1 MSALTPIDKALEAFA
16 AGGIVIVVD
25 NEDRENEG
33 DFIMLAEKATPEKVA
48 FINRYSTGIL
58 CAPMNRERAR
68 TLGLPLMWAKNQ
80 DTNKTAFTV
89 TTDAKKNLTTGV
101 SATER
106 ATTFTELARA
116 SSVADDFVRPG
127 HVFPLIAADKLLE
140 ERQGHTEAA
149 VAMAALVGAQPV
161 GLLCEIVNEDGSMS
175 RMPDLEKFATEHS
188 LPIISIEALAQ
199 YAHSKEIAAHFP
211 TAPQLVWANL
221 PLENGAWKISSFT
234 NSAGIDHAIVAFG
247 DITGGS
253 DVLMRVHSEC
263 LTGDVFSS
271 MRCDC
276 QAQLHYSLDHIA
288 SAGSGV
294 VIYLR
299 AHEGRG
305 IGLAEKIK
313 AYALQDQGQDTVQA
327 NISLGHQAD
336 ERSFTDAVAITQALG
351 ITSVKLLTNNP
362 EKISALTHAGIKVLV
377 QEISV
382 GRSSAN
388 EKYLETKRTVMG
400 HLIGKIGKGE

>member
-1 MSALTPIDKALEAFA
+1 MSTLTPIDQALAAFA
-16 AGGIVIVVD
+16 AGQIVIVVD

-68 TLGLPLMWAKNQ
+68 TLGLTLMWAKNQ

-106 ATTFTELARA
+106 ATTFNELARTTA
-116 SSVADDFVRPG
+116 VADDFVRPG
-127 HVFPLIAADKLLE
+127 HVFPLIAADGLLQ

-149 VAMAALVGAQPV
+149 VAMAALVGAEPV

-175 RMPDLEKFATEHS
+175 RMPDLEKFAAEHS
-188 LPIISIEALAQ
+188 MPIISIEALAQ
-199 YAHSKEIAAHFP
+199 YARSKNLAAHVP
-211 TAPQLVWANL
+211 AVPQLVWANL
-221 PLENGAWKISSFT
+221 PLENGEWKISSFT

-247 DITGGS
+247 DISGS
-253 DVLMRVHSEC
+253 SEVLMRVHSEC

-271 MRCDC
+271 KRCDC
-276 QAQLHYSLDHIA
+276 QAQLHHSLDRNA
-288 SAGSGV
+288 AAGSGV

-305 IGLAEKIK
+305 IGLGEKIK

-327 NISLGHQAD
+327 NISLGHESD
-336 ERSFTDAVAITQALG
+336 ERSFNDVVVIAKALG
-351 ITSVKLLTNNP
+351 ITSVRLLTNNP
-362 EKISALTHAGIKVLV
+362 DKISTLTAAGITVAV
-377 QEISV
+377 EEISV
-382 GRSSAN
+382 GHN
-388 EKYLETKRTVMG
+388 DFNQKYLETKRTVMG
-400 HLIGKIGKGE
+400 HLMGKAK

>member
-1 MSALTPIDKALEAFA
+1 MSTLTPIEKALADFA
-16 AGGIVIVVD
+16 AGAIVIVVD

-48 FINRYSTGIL
+48 FMNRYSTGLL

-68 TLGLPLMWAKNQ
+68 ILGLPLMWAKNQ

-116 SSVADDFVRPG
+116 SATADDFVRPG
-127 HVFPLIAADKLLE
+127 HVLPLIAADGLLE
-140 ERQGHTEAA
+140 DRQGHTEAA
-149 VAMAALVGAQPV
+149 VAMATLVGAQPV

-175 RMPDLEKFATEHS
+175 RMPDLEKFAAQHS

-199 YAHSKEIAAHFP
+199 YARTKNIAAHVP
-211 TAPQLVWANL
+211 ALPKLVWANL
-221 PLENGAWKISSFT
+221 PLESGAWKISSFT
-234 NSAGIDHAIVAFG
+234 NSAGIDHAIVALG
-247 DITGGS
+247 DISGGTE
-253 DVLMRVHSEC
+253 VLMRVHSEC

-271 MRCDC
+271 KRCDC
-276 QAQLHYSLDHIA
+276 QAQLHHAMDRIA
-288 SAGSGV
+288 DAGSGV
-294 VIYLR
+294 IIYLR

-305 IGLAEKIK
+305 IGLAQKIK

-327 NISLGHQAD
+327 NISLGHQSD
-336 ERSFTDAVAITQALG
+336 ERSFNDVTIIAKALG
-351 ITSVKLLTNNP
+351 ITSVRLLTNNP
-362 EKISALTHAGIKVLV
+362 AKVSTLTDAGIKVSV
-377 QEISV
+377 EEISV
-382 GRSSAN
+382 GASDFN
-388 EKYLETKRTVMG
+388 KKYLETKRTVMG
-400 HLIGKIGKGE
+400 HLMGKAK

>member
-1 MSALTPIDKALEAFA
+1 MSALTPVDQALQAFA
-16 AGGIVIVVD
+16 AGQIVIVVD

-68 TLGLPLMWAKNQ
+68 ALGLPLMWAKNQ

-106 ATTFTELARA
+106 ATTFNELARA
-116 SSVADDFVRPG
+116 TATAEDFVRPG
-127 HVFPLIAADKLLE
+127 HVFPLIAADGLLS
-140 ERQGHTEAA
+140 ERQGHTEAT
-149 VAMAALVGAQPV
+149 VAMAALVGAEPV
-161 GLLCEIVNEDGSMS
+161 GLISEIVNEDGSMA
-175 RMPDLEKFATEHS
+175 RMPDLEKFAALHS
-188 LPIISIEALAQ
+188 LPIISIEELAK
-199 YAHSKEIAAHFP
+199 YAHSKNLAPHTSSI
-211 TAPQLVWANL
+211 PQLTWAQL
-221 PLENGAWKISSFT
+221 PLENGTWKISSFT
-234 NSAGIDHAIVAFG
+234 NTAGVDHAIVALG
-247 DITGGS
+247 DISGAS

-271 MRCDC
+271 KRCDC
-276 QAQLHYSLDHIA
+276 QAQLHHSIDRIA
-288 SAGSGV
+288 AAGSGV

-327 NISLGHQAD
+327 NISLGHESD
-336 ERSFTDAVAITQALG
+336 ERSFNDVVGIAKALG
-351 ITSVKLLTNNP
+351 ITSVRLLTNNP
-362 EKISALTHAGIKVLV
+362 EKISTLTAAGIKVSV
-377 QEISV
+377 EEISV
-382 GRSSAN
+382 GLSSFN

-400 HLIGKIGKGE
+400 HLIGKAQ

>member
-1 MSALTPIDKALEAFA
+1 MSTLTPIEKALADFA
-16 AGGIVIVVD
+16 VGAIVIVVD

-48 FINRYSTGIL
+48 FMNRYSTGLL

-68 TLGLPLMWAKNQ
+68 ILGLPLMWAKNQ

-116 SSVADDFVRPG
+116 SATADDFVRPG
-127 HVFPLIAADKLLE
+127 HVLPLIAADGLLE
-140 ERQGHTEAA
+140 DRQGHTEAA
-149 VAMAALVGAQPV
+149 VAMATLVGAQPV

-175 RMPDLEKFATEHS
+175 RMPDLEKFAAQHS

-199 YAHSKEIAAHFP
+199 YARTKNIAAHVP
-211 TAPQLVWANL
+211 ALPKLVWANL
-221 PLENGAWKISSFT
+221 PLESGAWKISSFT

-247 DITGGS
+247 DISGS
-253 DVLMRVHSEC
+253 SEVLMRVHSEC

-271 MRCDC
+271 KRCDC
-276 QAQLHYSLDHIA
+276 QAQLHHAMDRIA
-288 SAGSGV
+288 DAGAGV
-294 VIYLR
+294 IIYLR

-327 NISLGHQAD
+327 NISLGHESD
-336 ERSFTDAVAITQALG
+336 ERSFNDVVVIAKALG
-351 ITSVKLLTNNP
+351 ITSVRLLTNNP
-362 EKISALTHAGIKVLV
+362 DKISTLTAAGITVAV
-377 QEISV
+377 EEISV
-382 GRSSAN
+382 GQSDFN
-388 EKYLETKRTVMG
+388 QKYLETKRTVMG
-400 HLIGKIGKGE
+400 HLMGKAK

>member
-1 MSALTPIDKALEAFA
+1 MSNLTPIQEALAAFA
-16 AGGIVIVVD
+16 TGQIVIVVD
-25 NEDRENEG
+25 SEDRENEG

-68 TLGLPLMWAKNQ
+68 ALGLPLMWAKNQ

-106 ATTFTELARA
+106 ATTFNELARA
-116 SSVADDFVRPG
+116 SAGADDFVRPG
-127 HVFPLIAADKLLE
+127 HVFPLIAADGLLE
-140 ERQGHTEAA
+140 DRQGHTEAA
-149 VAMAALVGAQPV
+149 VAMATLVGAQPV

-175 RMPDLEKFATEHS
+175 RMPDLENSQRFIHCPLFLLKHLAEYARTKNIAQHV
-188 LPIISIEALAQ
+188 PAL
-199 YAHSKEIAAHFP
+199 
-211 TAPQLVWANL
+211 PQLVWANL

-234 NSAGIDHAIVAFG
+234 NSAGIDHAIVALG
-247 DITGGS
+247 DINNS
-253 DVLMRVHSEC
+253 SEVLMRVHSEC

-271 MRCDC
+271 KRCDC
-276 QAQLHYSLDHIA
+276 QAQLHHSFDRIA
-288 SAGSGV
+288 AAGSGV

-305 IGLAEKIK
+305 IGLAQKIK

-327 NISLGHQAD
+327 NISLGHESD
-336 ERSFTDAVAITQALG
+336 ERSFNDVVVIAKALG
-351 ITSVKLLTNNP
+351 ISSVRLLTNNP
-362 EKISALTHAGIKVLV
+362 DKISTLTAAGIKVAV
-377 QEISV
+377 EEISV
-382 GRSSAN
+382 GASDFN
-388 EKYLETKRTVMG
+388 QKYLETKRTVMG
-400 HLIGKIGKGE
+400 HLMGKAQ

>member
-1 MSALTPIDKALEAFA
+1 MSTLTPIEKALEAFA
-16 AGGIVIVVD
+16 AGQIVIVVD

-48 FINRYSTGIL
+48 FMNRYSTGLL

-68 TLGLPLMWAKNQ
+68 ILGLPLMWAKNQ

-116 SSVADDFVRPG
+116 SATADDFVRPG
-127 HVFPLIAADKLLE
+127 HVLPLIAADALLQ

-149 VAMAALVGAQPV
+149 VAMAVLVGAQPV
-161 GLLCEIVNEDGSMS
+161 GLLCEIVNDDGSMS
-175 RMPDLEKFATEHS
+175 RMPDLEKFATAHA
-188 LPIISIEALAQ
+188 LPIISIEALTE
-199 YAHSKEIAAHFP
+199 YARTKNIAAHVP
-211 TAPQLVWANL
+211 SVPQLSWANL
-221 PLENGAWKISSFT
+221 PLESGAWKISSFT

-247 DITGGS
+247 DIKGS
-253 DVLMRVHSEC
+253 SEVLMRVHSEC

-271 MRCDC
+271 KRCDC
-276 QAQLHYSLDHIA
+276 QAQLHHSLDRIA
-288 SAGSGV
+288 DAGSGV
-294 VIYLR
+294 IIYLR

-305 IGLAEKIK
+305 IGLAQKIK

-327 NISLGHQAD
+327 NISLGHESD
-336 ERSFTDAVAITQALG
+336 ERSFNDVVFIAKALG
-351 ITSVKLLTNNP
+351 ITSVRLLTNNP
-362 EKISALTHAGIKVLV
+362 AKVSTLTDAGIKVSV
-377 QEISV
+377 EEISV
-382 GRSSAN
+382 GASDFN
-388 EKYLETKRTVMG
+388 KKYLETKRTVMG
-400 HLIGKIGKGE
+400 HLMGKAK

>member
-1 MSALTPIDKALEAFA
+1 MSTLTPIDQALAAFA
-16 AGGIVIVVD
+16 AGQIVIVVD

-68 TLGLPLMWAKNQ
+68 ALGLPLMWAKNQ

-106 ATTFTELARA
+106 ATTFNELARTTA
-116 SSVADDFVRPG
+116 VADDFVRPG
-127 HVFPLIAADKLLE
+127 HVFPLIAADGLLQ

-149 VAMAALVGAQPV
+149 VAMAALVGAEPV

-175 RMPDLEKFATEHS
+175 RMPELEKFAAEHS
-188 LPIISIEALAQ
+188 MPIISIEALAQ
-199 YAHSKEIAAHFP
+199 YARSKNLAAHVP
-211 TAPQLVWANL
+211 ALPKLVWANL

-247 DITGGS
+247 DISGS
-253 DVLMRVHSEC
+253 SEVLMRVHSEC

-271 MRCDC
+271 KRCDC
-276 QAQLHYSLDHIA
+276 QAQLHHSLDRIA
-288 SAGSGV
+288 AAGSGV

-305 IGLAEKIK
+305 IGLGEKIK

-327 NISLGHQAD
+327 NISLGHESD
-336 ERSFTDAVAITQALG
+336 ERSFNDVVVIAKALG
-351 ITSVKLLTNNP
+351 ITSVRLLTNNP
-362 EKISALTHAGIKVLV
+362 DKISTLTAAGITVAV
-377 QEISV
+377 EEISV
-382 GRSSAN
+382 GHN
-388 EKYLETKRTVMG
+388 DFNQKYLETKRTVMG
-400 HLIGKIGKGE
+400 HLMGKAK

>member
-1 MSALTPIDKALEAFA
+1 MSTLTPIEKALEAFA
-16 AGGIVIVVD
+16 AGAIVIVVD

-48 FINRYSTGIL
+48 FMNRYSTGLL

-68 TLGLPLMWAKNQ
+68 ILGLPLMWAKNQ

-116 SSVADDFVRPG
+116 SATADEFVRPG
-127 HVFPLIAADKLLE
+127 HVLPLIAADGLLE
-140 ERQGHTEAA
+140 DRQGHTEAA
-149 VAMAALVGAQPV
+149 VAMATLVGAQPV

-175 RMPDLEKFATEHS
+175 RMPDLEKFASQHS

-199 YAHSKEIAAHFP
+199 YARTKNIAAHVP
-211 TAPQLVWANL
+211 SVPELSWANL
-221 PLENGAWKISSFT
+221 PLESGAWKISSFT

-247 DITGGS
+247 DIKGS
-253 DVLMRVHSEC
+253 SEVLMRVHSEC

-271 MRCDC
+271 KRCDC
-276 QAQLHYSLDHIA
+276 QAQLHHSLDRIA
-288 SAGSGV
+288 TAGSGV

-327 NISLGHQAD
+327 NISLGHESD
-336 ERSFTDAVAITQALG
+336 ERSFNDVVVIAKALG
-351 ITSVKLLTNNP
+351 ITSVRLLTNNP
-362 EKISALTHAGIKVLV
+362 AKVSTLTDAGIKVSV
-377 QEISV
+377 EEISV
-382 GRSSAN
+382 GASDFN
-388 EKYLETKRTVMG
+388 KKYLETKRTVMG
-400 HLIGKIGKGE
+400 HLIGKAK

>member
-1 MSALTPIDKALEAFA
+1 MSTLTPIEKALEAFA
-16 AGGIVIVVD
+16 AGQIVIVVD

-48 FINRYSTGIL
+48 FMNRYSTGLL

-68 TLGLPLMWAKNQ
+68 ILGLPLMWAKNQ

-106 ATTFTELARA
+106 ATTFNELARA
-116 SSVADDFVRPG
+116 SATADEFVRPG
-127 HVFPLIAADKLLE
+127 HVLPLIAADGLLE
-140 ERQGHTEAA
+140 DRQGHTEAA
-149 VAMAALVGAQPV
+149 VAMATLVGAQPV

-175 RMPDLEKFATEHS
+175 RMPDLEKFASQYS
-188 LPIISIEALAQ
+188 LPIISIEALAA
-199 YAHSKEIAAHFP
+199 YARTKNIAAHVP
-211 TAPQLVWANL
+211 SVPQLSWANL
-221 PLENGAWKISSFT
+221 PLESGAWKISSFT

-247 DITGGS
+247 DIKGS
-253 DVLMRVHSEC
+253 SEVLMRVHSEC

-271 MRCDC
+271 KRCDC
-276 QAQLHYSLDHIA
+276 QAQLHHSLDRIA
-288 SAGSGV
+288 TAGSGV

-327 NISLGHQAD
+327 NISLGHESD
-336 ERSFTDAVAITQALG
+336 ERSFNDVVVIAKALG
-351 ITSVKLLTNNP
+351 ITSVRLLTNNP
-362 EKISALTHAGIKVLV
+362 AKVSTLTDAGIKVSV
-377 QEISV
+377 EEISV
-382 GRSSAN
+382 GASDFN
-388 EKYLETKRTVMG
+388 KKYLETKRTVMG
-400 HLIGKIGKGE
+400 HLMGKAK

>member
-1 MSALTPIDKALEAFA
+1 MSTLTPIEKALEAFA
-16 AGGIVIVVD
+16 AGQIVIVVD

-33 DFIMLAEKATPEKVA
+33 DFIMLAEKATAEKVA
-48 FINRYSTGIL
+48 FMNRYSTGLL

-68 TLGLPLMWAKNQ
+68 ILGLPLMWAKNQ

-106 ATTFTELARA
+106 ATTFNELARA
-116 SSVADDFVRPG
+116 SATADEFVRPG
-127 HVFPLIAADKLLE
+127 HVLPLIAADGLLE
-140 ERQGHTEAA
+140 DRQGHTEAA
-149 VAMAALVGAQPV
+149 VAMATLVGAQPV

-175 RMPDLEKFATEHS
+175 RMPDLEKFASQHS
-188 LPIISIEALAQ
+188 LPIISIEALAA
-199 YAHSKEIAAHFP
+199 YARTKNIAAHVP
-211 TAPQLVWANL
+211 SVPQLSWANL
-221 PLENGAWKISSFT
+221 PLESGAWKISSFT

-247 DITGGS
+247 DIKGS
-253 DVLMRVHSEC
+253 SEVLMRVHSEC

-271 MRCDC
+271 KRCDC
-276 QAQLHYSLDHIA
+276 QAQLHHSLDRIA
-288 SAGSGV
+288 TAGSGV

-327 NISLGHQAD
+327 NISLGHESD
-336 ERSFTDAVAITQALG
+336 ERSFNDVVVIAKALG
-351 ITSVKLLTNNP
+351 ITSVRLLTNNP
-362 EKISALTHAGIKVLV
+362 AKVSTLTDAGIKVSV
-377 QEISV
+377 EEISV
-382 GRSSAN
+382 GASDFN
-388 EKYLETKRTVMG
+388 KKYLETKRTVMG
-400 HLIGKIGKGE
+400 HLIGKAK